1 MARSSTIDLTSL
13 PGQGAEIVLAQP
25 PFLSIAGGMMSATG
39 SVASE
44 NRRLSVVNPGT
55 PLVVLEGTVSDD

>member
-1 MARSSTIDLTSL
+1 MRR
-13 PGQGAEIVLAQP
+13 EISIWWCA
-25 PFLSIAGGMMSATG
+25 FLSIAGGMMSATG

>member
-1 MARSSTIDLTSL
+1 
-13 PGQGAEIVLAQP
+13 
-25 PFLSIAGGMMSATG
+25 MSATG